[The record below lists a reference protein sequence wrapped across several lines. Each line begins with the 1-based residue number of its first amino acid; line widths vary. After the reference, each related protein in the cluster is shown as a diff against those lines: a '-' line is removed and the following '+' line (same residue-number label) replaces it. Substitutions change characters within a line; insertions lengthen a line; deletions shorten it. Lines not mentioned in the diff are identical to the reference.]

1 VTAALSALL
10 SVASHIFADM
20 TEIGQGIQSVV
31 HFKND
36 IAAATA
42 IAAVRT
48 ASSYEKFPAEADM
61 TVTAFSGSDI
71 NFCTVGKHKYLLL
84 I

>member
-1 VTAALSALL
+1 MMWRWVSTTGAALTHRSALIL
-10 SVASHIFADM
+10 KNL
-20 TEIGQGIQSVV
+20 IQSVV
-31 HFKND
+31 HFKID

>member
-1 VTAALSALL
+1 MIRNFLYEVCGAKGDWTMG
-10 SVASHIFADM
+10 DY
-20 TEIGQGIQSVV
+20 
-31 HFKND
+31 KN
-36 IAAATA
+36 TA

>member
-1 VTAALSALL
+1 MTAALSALL

-61 TVTAFSGSDI
+61 TVTAFYNMI
-71 NFCTVGKHKYLLL
+71 L
-84 I
+84 